1 MKTYKLRENVTVDFK
16 NDLHQKQ
23 VAEYLGITEK
33 HLSEVLNRK
42 ANASKMLALNIA
54 LLNREGNLEKLFE
67 EVK

>member
-1 MKTYKLRENVTVDFK
+1 MKVYKLRPEVEIDFK
-16 NDLHQKQ
+16 NYENQKQ
-23 VAEYLGITEK
+23 VAEFLGISEK

-42 ANASKMLALNIA
+42 ANASKMLALSIS